1 MTNEQVIYLSLI
13 SVLLLFSFACLWYA
27 WDLSKELTKCRS
39 NLNAETLSRE
49 HYLQKWRA
57 HAQDPIAGVPAYV
70 VERVTALENENAG
83 LRVDNETGIR
93 LIQKQNQVVTDL
105 KKQIQR
111 LTGENRRLNP
121 GKKR

>member
-1 MTNEQVIYLSLI
+1 
-13 SVLLLFSFACLWYA
+13 
-27 WDLSKELTKCRS
+27 
-39 NLNAETLSRE
+39 
-49 HYLQKWRA
+49 
-57 HAQDPIAGVPAYV
+57 

-105 KKQIQR
+105 KKQVQR